1 MATRHSSGL
10 SPRDMKQQLLDK
22 ARARRTQTTARVAD
36 DAGDDMFASK
46 PTPLQISDDFVR
58 FDRQPGYQQLSMMQQ
73 AGAAFGVPEPFFRV
87 HEGCAGATTCID
99 GRELVNFASY
109 NYLDYSRHPEV
120 IKAAAEAAAHYG
132 TSVSASRAVSGER
145 PIHRQL
151 EAAVART
158 YEVEDA
164 VVFVS
169 GHATN
174 VSTLGY
180 LLGPKDLILH
190 DEWIHNSSLVGAQ
203 LSGAR
208 RMPFAHND
216 PDALEA
222 LLSSQ
227 RSKFERVLI
236 VTEGLYSMDGDVPD
250 LPRLIALKQQYRCW
264 LMVDEAHS
272 FGVLGEHGLG
282 LREHFD
288 IAARD
293 VDIWM
298 GTMSKTLSGCGG
310 YIAGCKELVSM
321 LRYFAPGFL
330 YSVGMPAQVAAPSL
344 KILEL
349 LQGEDARQRI
359 ARLHAVSGY
368 FLTRARALGLDV
380 GDSLGVAVVPVIL
393 GSSLVAARLSN
404 QLFEA
409 GFNVQPILH
418 PAVPEKSARLRF
430 FLSCE
435 HTETQVDAVLKTLI
449 QQLSDIKAGL

>member
-1 MATRHSSGL
+1 MATRNSPGSSA
-10 SPRDMKQQLLDK
+10 SDMKQQLLDK
-22 ARARRTQTTARVAD
+22 ARARRTRPTNTQSND
-36 DAGDDMFASK
+36 EDIFAHKSAE
-46 PTPLQISDDFVR
+46 PLQISDDFVR

-73 AGAAFGVPEPFFRV
+73 AGAAFGMPEPFFRV
-87 HEGCAGATTCID
+87 HEGCAGATTRIE

-120 IKAAAEAAAHYG
+120 VKAAADAAAHYG

-145 PIHRQL
+145 PIHQQL

-158 YEVEDA
+158 YDVEDA

-190 DEWIHNSSLVGAQ
+190 YEWIHNSSLVGAQ

-222 LLSSQ
+222 LLRAQ
-227 RSKFERVLI
+227 RGKFERVLI

-250 LPRLIALKQQYRCW
+250 LPRLIALKQKYRCW

-272 FGVLGEHGLG
+272 FGVLGERGLG

-288 IAARD
+288 IDPRQ

-349 LQGEDARQRI
+349 LQGDDARQRI
-359 ARLHAVSGY
+359 ARLHDVSGY
-368 FLTRARALGLDV
+368 FLKRARALGLDV

-435 HTETQVDAVLKTLI
+435 HTEAQVDSVLDTLM
-449 QQLSDIKAGL
+449 QQLSNIKAGL

>member
-1 MATRHSSGL
+1 
-10 SPRDMKQQLLDK
+10 MKQQLLDK
-22 ARARRTQTTARVAD
+22 ARARRTRPTAAQAQGPEDDIFAHRTTA
-36 DAGDDMFASK
+36 
-46 PTPLQISDDFVR
+46 PLEISDDFVR

-87 HEGCAGATTCID
+87 HEGCAGATTRID

-145 PIHRQL
+145 PIHREL

-227 RSKFERVLI
+227 RGKFERVLI

-272 FGVLGEHGLG
+272 FGVLGERGLG

-349 LQGEDARQRI
+349 LQGDDARQRI

-435 HTETQVDAVLKTLI
+435 HTETQVDAVLETLI

>member
-1 MATRHSSGL
+1 
-10 SPRDMKQQLLDK
+10 MKQQLLDK
-22 ARARRTQTTARVAD
+22 ARARRTRPANTQSND
-36 DAGDDMFASK
+36 EDIFAHKSAE
-46 PTPLQISDDFVR
+46 PLQISDDFVR

-87 HEGCAGATTCID
+87 HEGCAGATTRIE

-120 IKAAAEAAAHYG
+120 VKAAADAAAHYG

-145 PIHRQL
+145 PIHQQL
-151 EAAVART
+151 EAAIAHT
-158 YEVEDA
+158 YDVEDA

-250 LPRLIALKQQYRCW
+250 LPRLIALKQKYRCW

-272 FGVLGEHGLG
+272 FGVLGERGLG

-288 IAARD
+288 IAAR
-293 VDIWM
+293 
-298 GTMSKTLSGCGG
+298 
-310 YIAGCKELVSM
+310 
-321 LRYFAPGFL
+321 
-330 YSVGMPAQVAAPSL
+330 
-344 KILEL
+344 
-349 LQGEDARQRI
+349 
-359 ARLHAVSGY
+359 
-368 FLTRARALGLDV
+368 
-380 GDSLGVAVVPVIL
+380 
-393 GSSLVAARLSN
+393 
-404 QLFEA
+404 
-409 GFNVQPILH
+409 
-418 PAVPEKSARLRF
+418 
-430 FLSCE
+430 
-435 HTETQVDAVLKTLI
+435 
-449 QQLSDIKAGL
+449 

>member
-1 MATRHSSGL
+1 MATRNSPGSSA
-10 SPRDMKQQLLDK
+10 SDMKQQLLDK
-22 ARARRTQTTARVAD
+22 ARARRTRPANTQSND
-36 DAGDDMFASK
+36 EDIFAHKSAE
-46 PTPLQISDDFVR
+46 PLQISDDFVR

-87 HEGCAGATTCID
+87 HEGCAGATTRIE

-120 IKAAAEAAAHYG
+120 VKAAADAAAHYG

-145 PIHRQL
+145 PIHQQL

-158 YEVEDA
+158 YDVEDA

-222 LLSSQ
+222 LLRAQ
-227 RSKFERVLI
+227 RGKFERVLI

-250 LPRLIALKQQYRCW
+250 LPRLIALKQKYRCW

-272 FGVLGEHGLG
+272 FGVLGERGLG

-288 IAARD
+288 IAAHE

-349 LQGEDARQRI
+349 LQGDDARQRI

-368 FLTRARALGLDV
+368 FLKRARALRLDV

-435 HTETQVDAVLKTLI
+435 HTEAQVDAVLDTLM
-449 QQLSDIKAGL
+449 QQLSNIKAGL

>member
-1 MATRHSSGL
+1 MATRNSPGSSA
-10 SPRDMKQQLLDK
+10 SDMKQQLLDK
-22 ARARRTQTTARVAD
+22 ARARRTRPANTQSND
-36 DAGDDMFASK
+36 EDIFAHKSAE
-46 PTPLQISDDFVR
+46 PLQISDDFVR

-87 HEGCAGATTCID
+87 HEGCAGATTRIE

-109 NYLDYSRHPEV
+109 NYLDYSRHPDV
-120 IKAAAEAAAHYG
+120 VKAAADAAAHYG

-145 PIHRQL
+145 PIHQQL
-151 EAAVART
+151 EVAVART
-158 YEVEDA
+158 YDVEDA

-222 LLSSQ
+222 LLRAQ
-227 RSKFERVLI
+227 RGKFERVLI

-250 LPRLIALKQQYRCW
+250 LPRLIALKQKYRCW

-272 FGVLGEHGLG
+272 FGVLGERGLG
-282 LREHFD
+282 LREHYD
-288 IAARD
+288 IDARD

-349 LQGEDARQRI
+349 LQGDDARQRI
-359 ARLHAVSGY
+359 ARLHDVSGY
-368 FLTRARALGLDV
+368 FLKRACALGLDV

-435 HTETQVDAVLKTLI
+435 HTEAQVDAVLDTLM
-449 QQLSDIKAGL
+449 QQLSNIKAGL

>member
-1 MATRHSSGL
+1 
-10 SPRDMKQQLLDK
+10 MKQQLLDK
-22 ARARRTQTTARVAD
+22 ARARRTRPANTQSND
-36 DAGDDMFASK
+36 EDIFAHKSAE
-46 PTPLQISDDFVR
+46 PLQISDDFVR

-87 HEGCAGATTCID
+87 HEGCAGATTRIE

-120 IKAAAEAAAHYG
+120 VKAAADAAAHYG

-145 PIHRQL
+145 PIHQQL

-158 YEVEDA
+158 YDVEDA

-222 LLSSQ
+222 LLRAQ
-227 RSKFERVLI
+227 RGKFERVLI

-250 LPRLIALKQQYRCW
+250 LPRLIALKQKYRCW

-272 FGVLGEHGLG
+272 FGVLGERGLG

-288 IAARD
+288 IAAHE

-349 LQGEDARQRI
+349 LQGDDARQRI
-359 ARLHAVSGY
+359 ARLHAISGY
-368 FLTRARALGLDV
+368 FLKRARALGLDV

-435 HTETQVDAVLKTLI
+435 HTEAQVDAVLDTLM
-449 QQLSDIKAGL
+449 QQLSNIKAGL

>member
-1 MATRHSSGL
+1 
-10 SPRDMKQQLLDK
+10 MKQQLLDK
-22 ARARRTQTTARVAD
+22 ARARRTRPANTQSND
-36 DAGDDMFASK
+36 EDIFAHKSAE
-46 PTPLQISDDFVR
+46 PLQISDDFVR

-87 HEGCAGATTCID
+87 HEGCAGATTRIE

-120 IKAAAEAAAHYG
+120 VKAAADAAAHYG

-145 PIHRQL
+145 PIHQQL

-158 YEVEDA
+158 YDVEDA

-227 RSKFERVLI
+227 RGKFERVLI

-250 LPRLIALKQQYRCW
+250 LPRLIALKQKYRCW

-272 FGVLGEHGLG
+272 FGVLGERGLG

-288 IAARD
+288 ITARD

-349 LQGEDARQRI
+349 LQGDDARQRI

-368 FLTRARALGLDV
+368 FLKRARALGLDV

-435 HTETQVDAVLKTLI
+435 HTEAQVDAVLDTLM
-449 QQLSDIKAGL
+449 QQLSNIKAGL

>member
-1 MATRHSSGL
+1 MATRNSPGSSA
-10 SPRDMKQQLLDK
+10 SDMKQQLLDK
-22 ARARRTQTTARVAD
+22 ARARRTRPANTQSND
-36 DAGDDMFASK
+36 EDIFAHKSAE
-46 PTPLQISDDFVR
+46 PLQISDDFVR

-87 HEGCAGATTCID
+87 HEGCAGATTRIE

-120 IKAAAEAAAHYG
+120 VKAAADAAAHYG

-145 PIHRQL
+145 PIHQQL

-158 YEVEDA
+158 YDVEDA

-222 LLSSQ
+222 LLRAQ
-227 RSKFERVLI
+227 RGKFERVLI

-250 LPRLIALKQQYRCW
+250 LPRLIALKQKYRCW

-272 FGVLGEHGLG
+272 FGVLGERGLG
-282 LREHFD
+282 LREHYD

-349 LQGEDARQRI
+349 LQGDDARQRI
-359 ARLHAVSGY
+359 ARLHEVSGY
-368 FLTRARALGLDV
+368 FLKRARALGLDV

-435 HTETQVDAVLKTLI
+435 HTEAQVDAVLDTLM
-449 QQLSDIKAGL
+449 QQLSNIKAGL